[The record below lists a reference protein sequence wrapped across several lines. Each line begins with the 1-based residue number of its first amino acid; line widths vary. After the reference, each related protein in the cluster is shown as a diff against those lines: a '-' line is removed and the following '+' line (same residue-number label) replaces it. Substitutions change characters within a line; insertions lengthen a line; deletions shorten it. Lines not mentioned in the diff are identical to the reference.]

1 MTIEGW
7 QRYSTIRRRLSSER
21 PLRDAVGERARL
33 WLPRTPVFSVMILA
47 VLSCRVLYGSLRNKR
62 NDGGSKSLESDVN
75 NK

>member
-33 WLPRTPVFSVMILA
+33 WLPRTPV
-47 VLSCRVLYGSLRNKR
+47 LSCRVLYGSLRNKR